1 MAATLVS
8 VPGSHR
14 FDLTVHGHHKV
25 MPALGN
31 DTVASGSRSMKVV
44 LGVGHDTV
52 APLGPPASALG
63 RAALPASPVAHSTA
77 IANGNTA
84 QGHAAVGHAVMDHA
98 APGKMTLLGGAGRE
112 FSGGATIAGL
122 NKEAKALERVST
134 LTGHDTMLGGKNT
147 DTLGFLKG
155 QHGSAHL
162 IQDFVT
168 GQSKLHLTG
177 ASLESLKSAH
187 DSAVSSHGGN
197 TYISLDGGKTTIAL
211 HGIAHLKAD
220 PHRH

>member
-1 MAATLVS
+1 MAASFPS

-14 FDLTVHGHHKV
+14 FDLTVHGHHEV
-25 MPALGN
+25 VPGPGH
-31 DTVASGSRSMKVV
+31 DTVASGSHSTKVV

-52 APLGPPASALG
+52 APLGPPVGAFG
-63 RAALPASPVAHSTA
+63 RAALPASPVAYSTA
-77 IANGNTA
+77 IAKDPTA
-84 QGHAAVGHAVMDHA
+84 QGHAAVDHTA
-98 APGKMTLLGGAGRE
+98 LGKMTLLGGAGRE
-112 FSGGATIAGL
+112 FHSGATVAGL
-122 NKEAKALERVST
+122 NKDAKAVERVST

-147 DTLGFLKG
+147 DALGFLKG

-168 GQSKLHLTG
+168 GQSKLHLAG
-177 ASLESLKSAH
+177 ASLESLKTAH
-187 DSAVSSHGGN
+187 DAAVSSHGGN

-211 HGIAHLKAD
+211 HGIAHLNAD

>member
-52 APLGPPASALG
+52 APLGPPTSAMG

-84 QGHAAVGHAVMDHA
+84 QGHAVMDHA
-98 APGKMTLLGGAGRE
+98 ALGKMT
-112 FSGGATIAGL
+112 
-122 NKEAKALERVST
+122 
-134 LTGHDTMLGGKNT
+134 
-147 DTLGFLKG
+147 
-155 QHGSAHL
+155 
-162 IQDFVT
+162 
-168 GQSKLHLTG
+168 
-177 ASLESLKSAH
+177 
-187 DSAVSSHGGN
+187 
-197 TYISLDGGKTTIAL
+197 
-211 HGIAHLKAD
+211 
-220 PHRH
+220 

>member
-1 MAATLVS
+1 MAATLAS
-8 VPGSHR
+8 VPGSHS
-14 FDLTVHGHHKV
+14 FDLTVHGHHEV
-25 MPALGN
+25 MPALGI

-52 APLGPPASALG
+52 APLGPPTSALG
-63 RAALPASPVAHSTA
+63 RAALPTSPV
-77 IANGNTA
+77 
-84 QGHAAVGHAVMDHA
+84 
-98 APGKMTLLGGAGRE
+98 TLLGGAGRE
-112 FSGGATIAGL
+112 FQSGATVAGL
-122 NKEAKALERVST
+122 NKEAKGVERVST

-168 GQSKLHLTG
+168 GQSKLHLAG

-187 DSAVSSHGGN
+187 DAAVSSHGGN

-211 HGIAHLKAD
+211 HGIAHLNTD

>member
-8 VPGSHR
+8 VRGSHS

-52 APLGPPASALG
+52 APLGPPTSALG
-63 RAALPASPVAHSTA
+63 RAALPASPVVHSTA
-77 IANGNTA
+77 MAQGPAAVSNTA
-84 QGHAAVGHAVMDHA
+84 LGQ
-98 APGKMTLLGGAGRE
+98 MTLLGGAGRE
-112 FSGGATIAGL
+112 FSSGATVVGL
-122 NKEAKALERVST
+122 NGEAKAVERVSRM
-134 LTGHDTMLGGKNT
+134 TGHDTMLGGKNT

-177 ASLESLKSAH
+177 ASLDSLKSAH
-187 DSAVSSHGGN
+187 DAAVSSHGGN

-211 HGIAHLKAD
+211 HGIAHLKAE